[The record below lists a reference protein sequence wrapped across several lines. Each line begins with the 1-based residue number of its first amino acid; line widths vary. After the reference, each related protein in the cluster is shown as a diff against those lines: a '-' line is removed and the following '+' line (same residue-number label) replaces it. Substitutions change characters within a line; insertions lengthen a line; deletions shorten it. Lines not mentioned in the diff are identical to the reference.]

1 VSDEPESG
9 RRAATREVLVRRLLI
24 GGFLSGGLLAAGLA
38 LWQSVASAGE
48 EVLPPASRWI
58 IAALLAGLWLYLA
71 VEAWVALFEAP
82 QQRQTLTGALV
93 LSQLGKYVP
102 GGGIVQVTGMVAMSR
117 NEHVS
122 TSRLAL
128 GPPVIGLSALAVG
141 GVALGVIA
149 IFDTSLPGWARVL
162 GLLGWFAP
170 LLLWRPVMAFTVNAI
185 RRVIAR
191 TPPPDDLPSQRAI
204 LISGSLTSASLV
216 ATGMAYAVLV
226 HPSYEDSHLVSLTL
240 AYMVAWT
247 AGFLVL
253 PLPGGIGVREAVLAW
268 LIGGPAVSVV
278 GASIALRIINI
289 GIELVAVGIHFLAV
303 RVRSGRQGSTES

>member
-1 VSDEPESG
+1 V
-9 RRAATREVLVRRLLI
+9 
-24 GGFLSGGLLAAGLA
+24 GGFLVGGLFAAGLA
-38 LWQSVASAGE
+38 LWQSVASAGD

-58 IAALLAGLWLYLA
+58 IAALFAGLWLVFA
-71 VEAWVALFEAP
+71 IEAWVGLFEAP
-82 QQRQTLTGALV
+82 NQRQTLTGALV

-117 NEHVS
+117 SDHVS

-128 GPPVIGLSALAVG
+128 GPPVVGLSALAAG
-141 GVALGVIA
+141 GVAMGAIS

-162 GLLGWFAP
+162 GLLGWLAP
-170 LLLWRPVMAFTVNAI
+170 MLLWRPVMAFSVGVI
-185 RRVIAR
+185 RRIIPR
-191 TPPPDDLPSQRAI
+191 TPPPDDLPTQRSII
-204 LISGSLTSASLV
+204 LSGGWTAAAMF

-226 HPSYEDSHLVSLTL
+226 EPSYEESHLLSLAL

-253 PLPGGIGVREAVLAW
+253 PLPGGIGVREAVLVW
-268 LIGGPAVSVV
+268 LIGGSATSVV

-289 GIELVAVGIHFLAV
+289 KGNYRYSHFYCF
-303 RVRSGRQGSTES
+303 GN